1 MMDPVHIINEFED
14 LNEDYDHKI
23 WREEMDEFPSQTQ
36 VDNLRENVVVDIYG
50 SPQTILPI
58 VLHYGFRH
66 IMELSK
72 SQN

>member
-1 MMDPVHIINEFED
+1 
-14 LNEDYDHKI
+14 
-23 WREEMDEFPSQTQ
+23 MDEFPSQTQ

>member
-14 LNEDYDHKI
+14 LNEDYDDKI

-58 VLHYGFRH
+58 GFRH

>member
-14 LNEDYDHKI
+14 LNEDYDDKI
-23 WREEMDEFPSQTQ
+23 WHEEMDEFPSQTQ